1 MQSRLYNR
9 KSIKTKSNL
18 PKTRSIKRQ
27 DTRQLKRTMT
37 RATFDKTRSIKRQSL
52 MNKNRQLLNINPT
65 VQYPT
70 KQKNRTKTL
79 TQATFDKTR
88 SIKRQSIMNKNR
100 QKADEVE
107 EVDGEDGEEE
117 EGVEDE
123 GVEDE
128 EEKGDELPKTRMTNA
143 RNTITNFVKHKDTF
157 TANFL
162 KHICP
167 DSDDCLGF
175 GTESM
180 RIFDYFQFETFKY
193 VNQLTPLAKGNNGFV
208 MQVQYDR
215 NGYNAFAVLKS
226 ALNASSDN
234 LYYEAFVGLEYI
246 NIKAL
251 PFFPCF
257 MQTYGLY
264 KYKNAHALMEIEAYD
279 GSDGPNMIQHFLNN
293 NILKTDFYQ
302 TDVNMSCTNS
312 ILQAVLIQHIKN
324 PLSFHTYINNMNE
337 FEINVELPTL
347 LYQLYEPLSRLANE
361 FTHHDLHTTNVF
373 LYTIPNGKCV
383 RMNYIDQNGTVLS
396 TFLTRYIVK
405 IVDYGRSYCDKT
417 WKLFIHPNRK
427 INSSCGYWTDANPHF
442 ISILKPNISHDLRLV
457 NIIKLTIE
465 QRFPVLKDSYNGYT
479 MLRPIVYTGS
489 FGTEEQNRC
498 YGNDICNV
506 HAMADALRNYLRR
519 PMPHGPLPS
528 SFASL
533 YGTMNIHV
541 ERNKVCEFIIA

>member
-1 MQSRLYNR
+1 MAYTCKYGARLADGKCPKKM
-9 KSIKTKSNL
+9 KSVKNTHTPPKKTKEV
-18 PKTRSIKRQ
+18 RV
-27 DTRQLKRTMT
+27 
-37 RATFDKTRSIKRQSL
+37 RACKYGERLATGKC
-52 MNKNRQLLNINPT
+52 
-65 VQYPT
+65 PT
-70 KQKNRTKTL
+70 KPKGRQNTDTVTVTVKNKT
-79 TQATFDKTR
+79 AAHR
-88 SIKRQSIMNKNR
+88 
-100 QKADEVE
+100 V
-107 EVDGEDGEEE
+107 
-117 EGVEDE
+117 
-123 GVEDE
+123 
-128 EEKGDELPKTRMTNA
+128 MTHLM
-143 RNTITNFVKHKDTF
+143 THKDKY
-157 TANFL
+157 TAKFL

-167 DSDDCLGF
+167 DTDDCLGF

-246 NIKAL
+246 NIRAL

-279 GSDGPNMIQHFLNN
+279 GSGDYGSDAIQRFLNN
-293 NILKTDFYQ
+293 NILKTDFFN
-302 TDVNMSCTNS
+302 TDVNTSCTNS
-312 ILQAVLIQHIKN
+312 TLQAVLIQHIKN
-324 PLSFHTYINNMNE
+324 PLSFLTYINNMNE

-361 FTHHDLHTTNVF
+361 FTHYDLHTQNVF
-373 LYTIPNGKCV
+373 LYTIPNGKCI

-405 IVDYGRSYCDKT
+405 IVDYGRSYCNKT

-427 INSSCGYWTDANPHF
+427 INKSCGYWTDSNQHF

-465 QRFPVLKDSYNGYT
+465 QRFPVAKDSYNGYN
-479 MLRPIVYTGS
+479 MLLKPVIYNGRY
-489 FGTEEQNRC
+489 GTKEKTQG

-506 HAMADALRNYLRR
+506 HAMADALRDYLRS
-519 PMPHGPLPS
+519 GPLPS

-541 ERNKVCEFIIA
+541 ERNKECEFIID

>member
-9 KSIKTKSNL
+9 KSINRKSINRKSINRKSIKTKSNQ

-27 DTRQLKRTMT
+27 DNRQLKRTMT
-37 RATFDKTRSIKRQSL
+37 RSTIAKTRSIKRQSLMNKNRQLLNPTVQYPYPTKQKNRTTTFDKTRSIKRQSL
-52 MNKNRQLLNINPT
+52 MNKNRQ
-65 VQYPT
+65 
-70 KQKNRTKTL
+70 
-79 TQATFDKTR
+79 
-88 SIKRQSIMNKNR
+88 
-100 QKADEVE
+100 KADKVE
-107 EVDGEDGEEE
+107 EGERVEE
-117 EGVEDE
+117 
-123 GVEDE
+123 EDE
-128 EEKGDELPKTRMTNA
+128 EEEELPITRMTNA

-162 KHICP
+162 KRICP

-215 NGYNAFAVLKS
+215 TGYNAFAVLKS
-226 ALNASSDN
+226 ALNSSSDN

-264 KYKNAHALMEIEAYD
+264 KYKNAHALMAIEAYD
-279 GSDGPNMIQHFLNN
+279 GSADPDEIQRFLNN
-293 NILKTDFYQ
+293 NILKTDFFN
-302 TDVNMSCTNS
+302 TDVNTSCTNS
-312 ILQAVLIQHIKN
+312 TFQAVLIQHIKN
-324 PLSFHTYINNMNE
+324 PLSFHTYIKNMNE

-361 FTHHDLHTTNVF
+361 FTHYDLHTKNVF
-373 LYTIPNGKCV
+373 LYTIPNGKCI

-405 IVDYGRSYCDKT
+405 IVDYGRSYCNKT
-417 WKLFIHPNRK
+417 WKLFIHQNRK

-457 NIIKLTIE
+457 NMIKLTIE
-465 QRFPVLKDSYNGYT
+465 HRFPVLKDSYNGYT

-489 FGTEEQNRC
+489 FGTEEKNRC

-506 HAMADALRNYLRR
+506 HAMADALRDYLRR

-541 ERNKVCEFIIA
+541 ERNKECEFIIA